1 MFKSKKS
8 NPAVEVLDTVLD
20 TLLPK
25 KKASH
30 RKRNGLIV
38 VGVGAASA
46 LAAAALNKK
55 SGDA

>member
-8 NPAVEVLDTVLD
+8 KPLSFLDAVIDLIP
-20 TLLPK
+20 PK
-25 KKASH
+25 PEPSH

-38 VGVGAASA
+38 VGIGAASA

-55 SGDA
+55 GSEQ